1 MVYLAAVLGLRW
13 SEVAGLRVDAIDV
26 LRRTINVTTTTA
38 EVEGV
43 LMERAPVKTKAPL
56 RSVSAPVELVD
67 MLAEQLGA
75 HRANRAGRVGV
86 PSAAGWSAA
95 GREVPHAASGDQP
108 SPGSGWTASPSTRS
122 VIPVW
127 GSWWPQA
134 RTRSSFSAVSDTPRC
149 RRLWT
154 FTTGASRG
162 RPECGG
168 EPRRAVQ
175 GPRNQRSWAPCGFPG
190 RRTTETTSTRSEVCP
205 AKPLVEVKGLEPST
219 STLRK

>member
-13 SEVAGLRVDAIDV
+13 SEVAGLRVDAIDF

-67 MLAEQLGA
+67 MLAEQLRA

-95 GREVPHAASGDQP
+95 GREVPHAHLATSRRRGRVGRLHLPLAP
-108 SPGSGWTASPSTRS
+108 SFQCGVHGGRRRAPARHSAPS
-122 VIPVW
+122 
-127 GSWWPQA
+127 
-134 RTRSSFSAVSDTPRC
+134 RTRLGVDDYG
-149 RRLWT
+149 RLRQVLPEVDQSVAGNL
-154 FTTGASRG
+154 GALFRDPEIKEVGLPAGSQGVERL
-162 RPECGG
+162 RP
-168 EPRRAVQ
+168 P
-175 GPRNQRSWAPCGFPG
+175 QR
-190 RRTTETTSTRSEVCP
+190 
-205 AKPLVEVKGLEPST
+205 EVKSVQLN
-219 STLRK
+219 LWWR